1 MYMNNMADK
10 LRSSIIRRI
19 FLICA
24 LPYFL
29 NSTRSI
35 ESKSFHMNRGF
46 VPLWPIERRSYG
58 TYLLIKGGGRGSA
71 FEEPPNFQ
79 VKSLVYCRI
88 D

>member
-1 MYMNNMADK
+1 
-10 LRSSIIRRI
+10 
-19 FLICA
+19 
-24 LPYFL
+24 
-29 NSTRSI
+29 
-35 ESKSFHMNRGF
+35 MNRGF